1 VSRRSKIH
9 SLLCVATGLHACWV
23 WKGSRS
29 PADRDACHHACLRR
43 PRPFPSPL
51 TVALAFALTYS
62 AQSAPAP
69 SSLPSPPGARPNIL
83 LIVADDLNAD
93 LGAFGVAAART
104 PNLDRL
110 IARGVKFDRAYCQ
123 FPLCSPSRES
133 FLSGRRPETTGAIA
147 QGRMVRDAQPDAAY
161 LPAYFRQHGW
171 FTGAYGK
178 IFHKN
183 DPRSWDRYEEANP
196 ISPQEIAA
204 LKARSATRER
214 GENSPEWYALDC
226 DDADTG
232 DGIVARGVVALM
244 REHAHSNR
252 PFFLG
257 AGFRK
262 PHLPWTAPKKYFDLF
277 PRDAI
282 PPLKEPAMRDI
293 PPLAL
298 QTDLFGTKPP
308 ADPRAAVAAYYA
320 CVAFIDA
327 QIGLLTAELD
337 ALKLWDNTIVVFM
350 SDHGFHLGDHGG
362 LWAKLTNFERSA
374 RVPFAIVAP
383 RSPHAGRTTR
393 GIAENLD
400 LYPTLVELA
409 GLPRPVWLDGRSLA
423 PLLAHPA
430 AQWDHAAF
438 TTTIHE
444 GIIGRSV
451 RTDRW
456 RYTEWGDGVA
466 AELYDQTA
474 DNGNYRNLAADP
486 AHAAD
491 IAALKKLLAQN
502 PRATDIPAD
511 AQTPRKLKPAKRS

>member
-1 VSRRSKIH
+1 MRLR
-9 SLLCVATGLHACWV
+9 LL
-23 WKGSRS
+23 
-29 PADRDACHHACLRR
+29 P
-43 PRPFPSPL
+43 PF
-51 TVALAFALTYS
+51 LAFAFLATTAAALAAS
-62 AQSAPAP
+62 SPRPSPSTLVPP
-69 SSLPSPPGARPNIL
+69 SSARPNVL
-83 LIVADDLNAD
+83 LIVADDLCAD
-93 LGAFGVAAART
+93 LGSFGVPAART

-147 QGRMVRDAQPDAAY
+147 QGRMVRDVQPDLAY
-161 LPAYFRQHGW
+161 LPAYFRKHGW

-183 DPRSWDRYEEANP
+183 DPGSWDRYEEANP

-204 LKARSATRER
+204 LKGRSASRDR

-232 DGIVARGVVALM
+232 DGIVARGVAALI
-244 REHAHSNR
+244 REHARGNR

-308 ADPRAAVAAYYA
+308 ADAREAAAAYYA
-320 CVAFIDA
+320 CVAFIDT

-362 LWAKLTNFERSA
+362 LWAKLTNFERCA

-383 RSPHAGRTTR
+383 RTPHAGRTTT

-409 GLPRPVWLDGRSLA
+409 GLPRPAWLDGRSLA
-423 PLLAHPA
+423 PLLADPA
-430 AQWDHAAF
+430 AKWDHRAF

-444 GIIGRSV
+444 GVIGRSV

-456 RYTEWGDGVA
+456 RYTEWGDGQAV
-466 AELYDQTA
+466 ELYDQSA
-474 DNGNYRNLAADP
+474 DPGNYRNLAADP
-486 AHAAD
+486 SRSAD

-502 PRATDIPAD
+502 PRAADIPAD
-511 AQTPRKLKPAKRS
+511 AQSPRKQKPAKRS